1 MSLALSRE
9 EPELCRRGEGSRR
22 GRQLTGFTLLLDDC
36 GDYVVVTNARQVVV
50 TGRKADQKLYRH
62 HSGFPGGL
70 KEIPYKTLMENKPEE
85 VCFFRSG
92 AQDVR

>member
-1 MSLALSRE
+1 M
-9 EPELCRRGEGSRR
+9 
-22 GRQLTGFTLLLDDC
+22 
-36 GDYVVVTNARQVVV
+36 TNARQVVV